1 MLEVLVFKFIIDMFI
16 LDGQR
21 EGSTWRGREG
31 GEKTGKKKT
40 FISIF
45 NFWEDGK
52 LIQRQKVHYSATGN
66 KLSCGASKRTPQE
79 KKQMCTN

>member
-31 GEKTGKKKT
+31 GEKTGKKKRL
-40 FISIF
+40 FPFLIF
-45 NFWEDGK
+45 GK
-52 LIQRQKVHYSATGN
+52 TEN
-66 KLSCGASKRTPQE
+66 
-79 KKQMCTN
+79 